1 MILNYFQIG
10 ASRFLRRIFRI
21 RTGFLFLPV
30 MVVLFGCIN
39 FLFSQVPIDLSG
51 KVTTKQGTAAF
62 DVVLTLQ
69 NEKISDTADTAGK
82 YRLFRQGTN
91 LLRNDLLASQKQIDY
106 GFIGKMVCVGDPLT
120 NRQKNIDALV
130 IDLHGRTIGPAHEL
144 LGQTKNHVPEG
155 VYFLYRGVLR
165 QAGSYGDTHA
175 KLVDASSDTI
185 SLSYQGTFLKK
196 VAVNQLNGT
205 LNIALDA
212 DLPARKH
219 SVLVASYSNNSAY
232 MLSAD
237 NQVIWQYTMP
247 GPVQDAWLLPN
258 GNVLLSGGTDVRE
271 VTQSKQVVWKY
282 TASSGEIHNCCP
294 LPGNIALFGENISGK
309 IFEIDRTTNKVL
321 RTVQTQVQGDGH
333 NRFRMVRKT
342 YDSTYLLAAEGECNV
357 YELSKTGAVIRKIS
371 GDTMKIKYGVT
382 WGAVH
387 SALKLANGNILIGGG
402 YNSPFI
408 EVDKKDSVVWKLS
421 AADIPEIGLNYT
433 AAGQILPGGTFVFST
448 YTSTYK
454 LVEVTHSK
462 KVLWK
467 LQNNAIGNPTHVYV
481 NDCWDTK
488 CETPA
493 PETLVR

>member
-1 MILNYFQIG
+1 MILHYFRIMS
-10 ASRFLRRIFRI
+10 SRSTGMIFRLKA
-21 RTGFLFLPV
+21 GYLFLLV
-30 MVVLFGCIN
+30 MAVLFGSAN
-39 FLFSQVPIDLSG
+39 NSFSQVPIDLNG

-69 NEKISDTADTAGK
+69 NAKISDTADTSGNYK
-82 YRLFRQGTN
+82 LFRQGAN
-91 LLRNDLLASQKQIDY
+91 LLRNDRLISQMRIDN
-106 GFIGKMVCVGDPLT
+106 GSVGKMVCVGGPLT
-120 NRQKNIDALV
+120 EREKNIDAVV
-130 IDLHGRTIGPAHEL
+130 IDLHGRTIGQAHEL
-144 LGQTKNHVPEG
+144 FNQTKNHVPEG
-155 VYFLYRGVLR
+155 VYFLYRGV
-165 QAGSYGDTHA
+165 SSPEPSGDTRA
-175 KLVDASSDTI
+175 KLVEATPDTI

-196 VAVNQLNGT
+196 VAVNQLSGM

-237 NQVIWQYTMP
+237 NQVTWQYTMP

-258 GNVLLSGGTDVRE
+258 GNVLVCGGSDVRE
-271 VTQSKQVVWKY
+271 ISQSKQIVWKY
-282 TASSGEIHNCCP
+282 TASAGEIHNCSP
-294 LPGNIALFGENISGK
+294 LPGNVVLFGENSSGK
-309 IFEIDRTTNKVL
+309 IFEINRTTNTVL
-321 RTVQTQVQGDGH
+321 RTIQTQVQGDNH
-333 NRFRMVRKT
+333 SRFRMVRKT
-342 YDSTYLLAAEGECNV
+342 FDSTYLVAAEGEGNV
-357 YELSKTGAVIRKIS
+357 YELSKTGTVIRKIS
-371 GDTMKIKYGVT
+371 GENMKTKYGVT

-408 EVDKKDSVVWKLS
+408 EVDQKDSVVWKLS
-421 AADIPEIGLNYT
+421 AEDIPEIGLNYT

-448 YTSTYK
+448 YSSTYK

-467 LQNNAIGNPTHVYV
+467 LQNSAIGNPTHVYV
-481 NDCWDTK
+481 TDCWDTK
-488 CETPA
+488 CDMPA